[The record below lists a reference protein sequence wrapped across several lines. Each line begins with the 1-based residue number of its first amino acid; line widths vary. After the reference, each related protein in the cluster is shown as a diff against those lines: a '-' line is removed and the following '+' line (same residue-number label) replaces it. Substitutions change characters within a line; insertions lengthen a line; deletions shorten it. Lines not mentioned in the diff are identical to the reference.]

1 MKHPTALIILDGFGY
16 RKEKEYNAIA
26 QAHTLHLNSWFAKY
40 PHTLLKASGG
50 AVGLPEGVIGNSE
63 VGHIT
68 IGTGRIIEQP
78 ITLLNQA
85 IADKSF
91 FKNPVLIQALNKL
104 QKTGNALHIMGLLS
118 DAGGHSEAKH
128 LYAFIDAAHQNGIKY
143 LFIHP
148 FLDGRDVP
156 PKSAV
161 KYLEQLDNAL
171 TTFEYGSIGSIH
183 GRFYAMDRDH
193 HWDRTEKSY
202 DVLTQEQDY
211 PPRPWQE
218 VLEAQY
224 AKGITD
230 EFIVPTQIDPT
241 STIQKGDGIIFFN
254 VRSDRARQITTCFM
268 DPTFNHFPVKKLN
281 LTCFVTPVDYG
292 NNLKTDVM
300 YPRSPAKNTLKDV
313 IAHAGKTIFS
323 IAETEKYAHVTYFFN
338 DGREA
343 AEPTEK
349 RMIIPSL
356 STRDYVDNP
365 QMSAAGITQ
374 AVIESLNTDP
384 ADFYLINYAN
394 ADMVGHSG
402 NLQATIKAVECL
414 EEQLSKLYEHI
425 VVKMQGIMYVTADHG
440 NAEDKYDLIHKQ
452 PRTSHTTN
460 PVPFLM
466 IKEGEPKTAKLP
478 LTQLADIAPWVLE
491 NMGLAIPEEMN
502 R

>member
-26 QAHTLHLNSWFAKY
+26 QARTPHLTAWYKKF
-40 PHTLLKASGG
+40 PHTFLSASGTS
-50 AVGLPEGVIGNSE
+50 VGLPDNYAGNSE

-78 ITLLNQA
+78 IMILDKAL
-85 IADKSF
+85 ADKSF
-91 FKNPVLIQALNKL
+91 FKNPILLQSLAALR
-104 QKTGNALHIMGLLS
+104 KTGNALHIMGLLS
-118 DAGGHSEAKH
+118 DGGVHSEAKY
-128 LYAFIDAAHQNGIKY
+128 LYAFVDAAHQHGIKH

-156 PKSAV
+156 PKSAYA
-161 KYLEQLDNAL
+161 YLEQLDNAL

-183 GRFYAMDRDH
+183 GRFYAMDRDN
-193 HWDRTEKSY
+193 HWDRTQKSY
-202 DVLTQEQDY
+202 NVLTQEQDY

-218 VLEAQY
+218 VLESQY

-230 EFIVPTQIDPT
+230 EFIIPTQIDPT

-254 VRSDRARQITTCFM
+254 VRPDRARQITACFV
-268 DPTFNHFPVKKLN
+268 DPTFTHFPVKKLN

-292 NNLKTDVM
+292 NNLKTDVL
-300 YPRSPAKNTLKDV
+300 YPHTPAKNTLKDV
-313 IAHAGKTIFS
+313 IANAGKTIFS

-349 RMIIPSL
+349 RVIIPSL
-356 STRDYVDNP
+356 ATRDYVDNP
-365 QMSAAGITQ
+365 QMSGAAITQ
-374 AVIESLNTDP
+374 SVIESLSTDP

-414 EEQLSKLYEHI
+414 DEQLNKLYEQI
-425 VVKMQGIMYVTADHG
+425 VVKMQGTMYITADHG
-440 NAEDKYDLIHKQ
+440 NAEDKYDPISKQ

-466 IKEGEPKTAKLP
+466 IKEGLPTTTGLP
-478 LTQLADIAPWVLE
+478 LTQLADIAPWVLK
-491 NMGLAIPEEMN
+491 NIGLVVPEEMKH
-502 R
+502 